1 MFSFTEYFQSGNFT
15 GFPAKMTWNQ
25 HIQNKITLECKS
37 FSRNNLL
44 EWIFFECD
52 RIIFAYVFA
61 LLLVFILSVV
71 FERNQKYK
79 NYIHT
84 YMYVCSNQIY
94 QFFLKQIGWVTVIGS
109 HWNHFQIESVPYR
122 FYHFLVHHN
131 TSGKIHT

>member
-1 MFSFTEYFQSGNFT
+1 MFSQFYFP
-15 GFPAKMTWNQ
+15 GFPAKIAWNQ
-25 HIQNKITLECKS
+25 HIQEYLGQNNTVVRV
-37 FSRNNLL
+37 SRFHEILG
-44 EWIFFECD
+44 WIFFECD